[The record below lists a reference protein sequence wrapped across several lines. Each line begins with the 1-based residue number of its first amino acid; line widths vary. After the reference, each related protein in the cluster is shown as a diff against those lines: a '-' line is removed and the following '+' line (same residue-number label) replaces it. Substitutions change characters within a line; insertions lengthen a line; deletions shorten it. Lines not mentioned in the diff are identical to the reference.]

1 MQRLCIQSQRSISE
15 PESIRRS
22 RHLKRYYSLHINAM
36 CMENF
41 ERGKHQVIT
50 NNSPL
55 RVLDSYKNTSEKEEQ
70 ETESRDETDD
80 VDEEP
85 TKTDDEEKNKDT
97 SKKQKEKKKKEKE
110 KSKKEKEKSK
120 KGKEKSK
127 KGEDKSKKGQDK
139 NKIPK
144 GAFFIFAY
152 EFCER
157 FNFYGLSAI
166 QTMYL
171 FRELDF
177 DESTSVKIYHGIE
190 VIAYLM
196 PIFSA
201 ILADTWLGK
210 FRAIVYLSI
219 VYSFG
224 NIILA
229 IGSIPNQ
236 LIIMRAISLI
246 GLFTLSVG
254 TGGIK
259 PCVSSFGGDQFSD
272 EQEEMR
278 HQFFSAFY
286 FAINSGSLIS
296 TALTPVLR
304 QDVTCFGGTSCFPL
318 AYLVTTSIYIIGFIL
333 FIIGKT
339 FYVRK
344 PAEGSVLV
352 SFCSC
357 IGHAVY
363 RRATVKDEK
372 RENCLDYADD
382 KYEKSLITDIKSV
395 LRILYMYIPLPLFW
409 ALWEQQG
416 SRWVLQG
423 SKMDGEVQGHF
434 IQPDQMILLNPFLI
448 LIIIPIL
455 NWVIY
460 PLLGKLNFF
469 NTPLQRMTLGGIL
482 VACSYL
488 IAAFISLRIESDA
501 HAIPPEGESEMV
513 IVNNSPCTL
522 KMDRPDK
529 LTLEEFSTAS
539 LNVPLKEV
547 SKWRFVPSGCNTT
560 ITVEKDF
567 KLSKTFHLLMVA
579 LDGEDLV
586 IQVTNDSRKKLK
598 SGNPRIRLL
607 FSIDYKFTE
616 DEKAFFLVQGKSSN
630 IHIFP
635 KKMTKSRKV
644 GMTEYYSMKPGEY
657 ELFLTL
663 SEKDHEEEPIE
674 KMKLKQGGSTV
685 IFFYRKESKRISVVR
700 RMETVKANSL
710 HILWQIPQY
719 VVLTTGEAMFSITGL
734 DFSYSQAPQSLKAV
748 IQAIWQSTTAI
759 GNLLVVVLTEVKFK
773 KQSHELVMYSVL
785 MILSMGVFGVLAY
798 FYKYVE
804 NEKEKES
811 KS

>member
-1 MQRLCIQSQRSISE
+1 M
-15 PESIRRS
+15 P
-22 RHLKRYYSLHINAM
+22 
-36 CMENF
+36 
-41 ERGKHQVIT
+41 
-50 NNSPL
+50 
-55 RVLDSYKNTSEKEEQ
+55 DTSEKEEQ
-70 ETESRDETDD
+70 ETESRDETDE

-85 TKTDDEEKNKDT
+85 TKTDDEEKNKGT
-97 SKKQKEKKKKEKE
+97 SKKQKEKSKKKKD
-110 KSKKEKEKSK
+110 KSK
-120 KGKEKSK
+120 KGKETS
-127 KGEDKSKKGQDK
+127 EKGQDK
-139 NKIPK
+139 SKIPK
-144 GAFFIFAY
+144 GALFIFAY

-166 QTMYL
+166 QTMFL

-177 DESTSVKIYHGIE
+177 DESTSVKIYHGVE

-196 PIFSA
+196 PILGA

-219 VYSFG
+219 VYACG
-224 NIILA
+224 NIVLA

-236 LIIMRAISLI
+236 LIIMRAVSLV

-304 QDVTCFGGTSCFPL
+304 EDVTCFGGTSCFPL
-318 AYLVTTSIYIIGFIL
+318 AYLVTNSIYIIGFIL

-363 RRATVKDEK
+363 RRATVKKDEK

-382 KYEKSLITDIKSV
+382 KYDKSLIKDIKCV
-395 LRILYMYIPLPLFW
+395 LSILYMYIPLPLFW

-423 SKMDGEVQGHF
+423 SKMDGEIQGHF

-448 LIIIPIL
+448 LILIPIL

-460 PLLGKLNFF
+460 PLLGRLNLLH
-469 NTPLQRMTLGGIL
+469 TPLQRMTLGGLL
-482 VACSYL
+482 VACSYI
-488 IAAFISLRIESDA
+488 IAAFISFKIESDA
-501 HAIPPEGESEMV
+501 PAIPPEGKSEMV

-522 KMDRPDK
+522 KMESPEK
-529 LTLEEFSTAS
+529 HTLEEYSTAS
-539 LNVPLKEV
+539 LNVPLKKV
-547 SKWRFVPSGCNTT
+547 SKWRFAPTGCNTT
-560 ITVEKDF
+560 ITAEKDF
-567 KLSKTFHLLMVA
+567 KSSETFNTMMVA

-586 IQVTNDSRKKLK
+586 IQVTNDSRQKLK

-616 DEKAFFLVQGKSSN
+616 DEEAFFMVRGRNN
-630 IHIFP
+630 IQIFP
-635 KKMTKSRKV
+635 DKMTRSQKV

-657 ELFLTL
+657 ELFLPV
-663 SEKDHEEEPIE
+663 SETDHEEDPIE
-674 KMKLKQGGSTV
+674 KMKLKQGGSTIV
-685 IFFYRKESKRISVVR
+685 FFYRKKSKHISVVKT
-700 RMETVKANSL
+700 METVKANSL

-734 DFSYSQAPQSLKAV
+734 DFSYSQAPTSLKAV

-759 GNLLVVVLTEVKFK
+759 GNLLVVLLSEIRFK
-773 KQSHELVMYSVL
+773 KQSHELIMFSLL
-785 MILSMGVFGVLAY
+785 MTLSMGAFAILAY

-804 NEKEKES
+804 TKKES

>member
-1 MQRLCIQSQRSISE
+1 M
-15 PESIRRS
+15 P
-22 RHLKRYYSLHINAM
+22 
-36 CMENF
+36 
-41 ERGKHQVIT
+41 
-50 NNSPL
+50 
-55 RVLDSYKNTSEKEEQ
+55 DTSEKEEQ

-85 TKTDDEEKNKDT
+85 TKTNDEEKNKDT
-97 SKKQKEKKKKEKE
+97 SKKQKEKNKKD

-120 KGKEKSK
+120 KG
-127 KGEDKSKKGQDK
+127 EDESKKGQDK

-166 QTMYL
+166 QTMFL

-177 DESTSVKIYHGIE
+177 DESTSVKIYHGVE

-196 PIFSA
+196 PIFGA

-219 VYSFG
+219 VYGCG

-229 IGSIPNQ
+229 IGSIPTQ
-236 LIIMRAISLI
+236 LIVMRAISLI

-304 QDVTCFGGTSCFPL
+304 EVVTCFGGTSCFPL

-339 FYVRK
+339 FYVRN

-423 SKMDGEVQGHF
+423 SKMDGEIQGHF
-434 IQPDQMILLNPFLI
+434 IQPDQMILLNPLLI
-448 LIIIPIL
+448 LILIPIL

-460 PLLGKLNFF
+460 PFLGKLNLF
-469 NTPLQRMTLGGIL
+469 NTPLQRMTLGGLL

-488 IAAFISLRIESDA
+488 IAAFISLKIESDA

-522 KMDRPDK
+522 KMERPEK

-539 LNVPLKEV
+539 LNVPLKEA
-547 SKWRFVPSGCNTT
+547 SRWRFAPTGCNTT
-560 ITVEKDF
+560 ISAEKDF
-567 KLSKTFHLLMVA
+567 KSSKTFNLLMVA

-586 IQVTNDSRKKLK
+586 IQVTNDSRQKLK
-598 SGNPRIRLL
+598 SGKPRIRLL

-616 DEKAFFLVQGKSSN
+616 DEKASFLVQGKNN

-635 KKMTKSRKV
+635 DKMTKSRKI

-657 ELFLTL
+657 ELFLPL
-663 SEKDHEEEPIE
+663 SENDHEEEPIE
-674 KMKLKQGGSTV
+674 KMKLKQGGST
-685 IFFYRKESKRISVVR
+685 IIYFYRKESKRISVVK

-719 VVLTTGEAMFSITGL
+719 IVLTTGEAMFSITGL

-748 IQAIWQSTTAI
+748 IQAVWQSTTAI

-785 MILSMGVFGVLAY
+785 MILSMGAFGALAY

-804 NEKEKES
+804 TEKES